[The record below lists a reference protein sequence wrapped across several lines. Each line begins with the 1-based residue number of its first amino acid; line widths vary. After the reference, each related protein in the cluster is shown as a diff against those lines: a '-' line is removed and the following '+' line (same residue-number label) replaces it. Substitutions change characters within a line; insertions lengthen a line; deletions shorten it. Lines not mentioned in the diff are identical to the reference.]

1 MKIHYITQHGVGEWS
16 QIQTEDSEVITLV
29 FTPASDGALTLR
41 GKVYAVKNGE
51 VSISKRALP
60 DGEYRPLLEAD
71 SGRYELEGF
80 VKQGK
85 TVSML
90 KTEERAVRRLLGR
103 CRELEGSLSSAKE
116 RLDRLEALCVGHNI
130 FSYERK
136 EK

>member
-1 MKIHYITQHGVGEWS
+1 VKISYITQHGVGEWS
-16 QIQTEDSEVITLV
+16 QIHTEDPDVITLT

-41 GKVYAVKNGE
+41 GKIYAVKSGE
-51 VSISKRALP
+51 VSILKRVLP
-60 DGEYRPLLEAD
+60 DGEYRPLLETD

-90 KTEERAVRRLLGR
+90 KTEESTVRRLLGR
-103 CRELEGSLSSAKE
+103 CRQLENALNSARE
-116 RLDRLEALCVGHNI
+116 RLSRLEELCIGHDI
-130 FSYERK
+130 FNYERK